1 MSRESEERDWLL
13 GEIADSSQAFT
24 PTTVERVKATKS
36 FVGQQVGPTTPL
48 VSQDAVPLFT
58 PILSMAQQR
67 AMRISPTISSP
78 RVVGTTFRINPNT
91 PIPEWDMSQHQ
102 EGIRIPGQVS
112 GSADFMKQAETALHK
127 YHTDVIENLIS
138 RRVHPDKVRITRERF
153 DRNMIRLQQGHL
165 PTIAN
170 ALGLMGHSV
179 AVDSKQAGLA
189 ITQFHPIETLRWRN
203 AQTEQWGEQP
213 VPNGQN
219 RAIGAYSDKDGGGF
233 ILPNDRR
240 PRRTQGQ

>member
-13 GEIADSSQAFT
+13 GELADKSQAFT

-48 VSQDAVPLFT
+48 ISQDTVPLFT

-67 AMRISPTISSP
+67 AMRISPTMASP
-78 RVVGTTFRINPNT
+78 RVIGTTFRIHPNAL
-91 PIPEWDMSQHQ
+91 IPEWDMSQNQ

-112 GSADFMKQAETALHK
+112 GSADFMKQAENALHK
-127 YHTDVIENLIS
+127 YHTGVIEDLIA

-153 DRNMIRLQQGHL
+153 ARNMMRLHQGHI

-179 AVDSKQAGLA
+179 AIDSKQAGLA

-203 AQTEQWGEQP
+203 AKTEQWGEQP
-213 VPNGQN
+213 VPTGEN
-219 RAIGAYSDKDGGGF
+219 RAIGAYSDREGGGF

-240 PRRTQGQ
+240 PRRTEGQ